1 MKGQNRRRQKNI
13 TELSFCFL
21 ATKNKVKEE
30 STQDKFNCVVFE
42 ACERWVLSSDSE
54 SDFNTHL
61 EQVKSEKSRKVRKP
75 FLKKTRPKS
84 S

>member
-1 MKGQNRRRQKNI
+1 MEEDKKEI
-13 TELSFCFL
+13 PELSLSFPT
-21 ATKNKVKEE
+21 TKNKVKEE
-30 STQDKFNCVVFE
+30 STQDKFNRVVFE

-75 FLKKTRPKS
+75 FLKKTGQKS

>member
-1 MKGQNRRRQKNI
+1 MEEEEKKEI
-13 TELSFCFL
+13 TGLSFSFL
-21 ATKNKVKEE
+21 TAKNEVKAE
-30 STQDKFNCVVFE
+30 SKQDKFNRVVFE

-75 FLKKTRPKS
+75 FLKKTRPK
-84 S
+84 

>member
-1 MKGQNRRRQKNI
+1 MDEN
-13 TELSFCFL
+13 SFSFL
-21 ATKNKVKEE
+21 TKKQKVKEE
-30 STQDKFNCVVFE
+30 SPQEKFNRNVFE

-75 FLKKTRPKS
+75 FLKKTGQKRS
-84 S
+84 